1 MTLAM
6 PRLNNDNR
14 NRILGLL
21 EAGISQSEVARRYNV
36 ARSTISRLVERVRL
50 TGTVSDRP
58 RTGQP
63 RVTSQRQDNYIRQRH
78 LRDRFATAAATASVI
93 IGNRGRPI
101 HRRTVS
107 RRLKER
113 RIRCRRPYHGP
124 ILTRRHR
131 QLRNN
136 FALNNQRRV
145 NWHDVVF
152 SDESRFN
159 LYHND
164 GRVRVYRRDGERY
177 VDNCVVERD
186 RFGGGGVMV
195 WGAINYN
202 FRSRLLVIHGN
213 LTARRYVDEILR
225 PELVP
230 LIRRQRI
237 PMSFQQDNARPHA
250 ARLTQ
255 DFLRQEGI
263 NVLPWPARS
272 PDLNPIEHLW
282 DELGRRVRGRQNA
295 PQTIRQLAIALQQEW
310 DNIPRRTVRR
320 LCCSMRSRLRECS
333 QRAGGHTRY

>member
-1 MTLAM
+1 M
-6 PRLNNDNR
+6 PRLNNENR

-21 EAGISQSEVARRYNV
+21 DAGISQKDIARRFNV
-36 ARSTISRLVERVRL
+36 DRTTIYRLVQRVRL
-50 TGTVSDRP
+50 TGTVNDRP
-58 RTGQP
+58 RPGQV
-63 RVTSQRQDNYIRQRH
+63 RVTSRRQDNYIRQLH
-78 LRDRFATAAATASVI
+78 LRHRFQTAAQTASVV
-93 IGNRGRPI
+93 IGNRGRRI
-101 HRRTVS
+101 HRMTVS
-107 RRLKER
+107 RRLKEFGV
-113 RIRCRRPYHGP
+113 RCRRPYHGP

-131 QLRNN
+131 QLRMN
-136 FALNNQRRV
+136 FALNHQRRV

-159 LYHND
+159 LYQTD
-164 GRVRVYRRDGERY
+164 GRVRVYRRDGERFA
-177 VDNCVVERD
+177 DNCVVERD

-202 FRSRLLVIHGN
+202 FRSRLLIIHGN
-213 LTARRYVDEILR
+213 LNARRYVDEILR

-230 LIRRQRI
+230 LLRRQRN
-237 PMSFQQDNARPHA
+237 PMLFQHDNARPHT

-263 NVLPWPARS
+263 NVLPWPSKS
-272 PDLNPIEHLW
+272 PDLNCIEHLW
-282 DELGRRVRGRQNA
+282 DELGRRVHGRQNA
-295 PQTIRQLAIALQQEW
+295 PQTVRQLAIALQQEW